1 MKVILLILSVILILN
16 SCAYDKSPVTGWD
29 YNDPKNGGFQ
39 KAPFIEQEIGPG
51 LILITGGDL
60 VIQLDGKTAKQEL
73 TVKIPSFYMD
83 ETEVSNKDWCEYLYW
98 IERTFGQSFPTL
110 YYNSLPDTTCW
121 RDEVGDFQGRQLNYL
136 RHPAYANYPVV
147 GIDWM
152 QANNFCSWRTDRVN
166 EFILIRE
173 GILVVNPYQQN
184 EPFTTDSYLAGQYE
198 LGVNLF
204 GQLSDLDPSKSRY
217 NPSNGLVE
225 TDEFVTRNVRYEDG
239 ILLPNY
245 RLPTEA
251 EWEYAAS
258 NPVTL
263 DSKQNKKIRKDWKK
277 DRMFVAY
284 NTSWL
289 QENTV
294 FQGVGDITN
303 PVNSYLPNDYGLYN
317 MHANVGEWVADV
329 YQVRTKD
336 NVQMFAPLASN
347 DQIKIREYSS
357 EGSQLEKYDEVIYDV
372 KELIKFFDFF
382 ESEVRNRTELDS
394 MQNDLFGYIHSYL
407 QDANNYLKND
417 NSIGASRAIRIIV
430 DDLLYHYESDQKTF
444 YSSDDF
450 INNEIY
456 FEITRGFSHFVLFH
470 PGQLPE
476 RDQTPEESIRRRN
489 VNNNNLW
496 VSDYDEKL
504 DSLSEVNESRVVK
517 GRSFVNLTDSVN
529 IHYRAGLN
537 KYESACYIG
546 FRCAMD
552 RLGAPVGLGKR

>member
-1 MKVILLILSVILILN
+1 MI
-16 SCAYDKSPVTGWD
+16 
-29 YNDPKNGGFQ
+29 
-39 KAPFIEQEIGPG
+39 
-51 LILITGGDL
+51 
-60 VIQLDGKTAKQEL
+60 
-73 TVKIPSFYMD
+73 
-83 ETEVSNKDWCEYLYW
+83 
-98 IERTFGQSFPTL
+98 
-110 YYNSLPDTTCW
+110 
-121 RDEVGDFQGRQLNYL
+121 
-136 RHPAYANYPVV
+136 
-147 GIDWM
+147 
-152 QANNFCSWRTDRVN
+152 
-166 EFILIRE
+166 
-173 GILVVNPYQQN
+173 
-184 EPFTTDSYLAGQYE
+184 
-198 LGVNLF
+198 
-204 GQLSDLDPSKSRY
+204 
-217 NPSNGLVE
+217 
-225 TDEFVTRNVRYEDG
+225 
-239 ILLPNY
+239 
-245 RLPTEA
+245 
-251 EWEYAAS
+251 
-258 NPVTL
+258 
-263 DSKQNKKIRKDWKK
+263 
-277 DRMFVAY
+277 
-284 NTSWL
+284 
-289 QENTV
+289 
-294 FQGVGDITN
+294 
-303 PVNSYLPNDYGLYN
+303 
-317 MHANVGEWVADV
+317 NVGEWVADV

-372 KELIKFFDFF
+372 KELIKFFDVF

-407 QDANNYLKND
+407 QDANNYLEND
-417 NSIGASRAIRIIV
+417 NSIGASRAIRTIV

-517 GRSFVNLTDSVN
+517 GGSFVNLTDSVN